1 MDVLFSSGAGLGVYN
16 VDFGPLLG
24 RPALV
29 RRPWVECTDGG
40 SEGIGY
46 FMPKDLEGGV
56 DVLACLRDE
65 DWDGL
70 AKDEIWSSF
79 GETIV

>member
-1 MDVLFSSGAGLGVYN
+1 MDVLFSSGAGLGVYD
-16 VDFGPLLG
+16 VDFGSLLG

-56 DVLACLRDE
+56 DVLLCLRE
-65 DWDGL
+65 ADWERL
-70 AKDEIWSSF
+70 EKDEVWSSF
-79 GETIV
+79 GETIG